1 MVHNKINNNVYDKI
15 SQIINYVVII
25 LYSSYANTHTQTHT
39 HTHTHTHAHT
49 HTHTGAQKECNQ
61 GEEG

>member
-39 HTHTHTHAHT
+39 HTHTHT
-49 HTHTGAQKECNQ
+49 GAQKECNQ